1 MCVCVLLSQCH
12 CHCSASRRQY
22 YAIRVGA
29 RTAVMVIHTDPA
41 NRIRK
46 IAATIVEQHLKAS
59 LGVAALCSIVRD
71 DQIEGHVVWDHS
83 SDQP

>member
-1 MCVCVLLSQCH
+1 M
-12 CHCSASRRQY
+12 
-22 YAIRVGA
+22 I
-29 RTAVMVIHTDPA
+29 IHTDPA